1 MSLPL
6 PALHTDVTPEPE
18 PETDSV
24 LARSVALRFPTLKP
38 EGLALTG
45 AQKCE
50 LLMDHIA
57 DTAIMRGELA
67 ELRLEAHARLLNSEK
82 EWEEIQVSD
91 SSLAAKERAR
101 ERARPTLARF
111 RRLARWTIDRCTE
124 EIDRMDADYN
134 SASRAYTILS
144 GS

>member
-6 PALHTDVTPEPE
+6 PALHEDTAPEPAE
-18 PETDSV
+18 NDSV

-38 EGLALTG
+38 EGFPLT
-45 AQKCE
+45 ATQKCG
-50 LLMDHIA
+50 LLMDHIG

-67 ELRLEAHARLLNSEK
+67 ELRLEAHAQLLSSEK

-91 SSLAAKERAR
+91 SSLAAKERGR
-101 ERARPTLARF
+101 ERARPTLARQ
-111 RRLARWTIDRCTE
+111 RRQARWTIDRCTE
-124 EIDRMDADYN
+124 EIERMDADYN